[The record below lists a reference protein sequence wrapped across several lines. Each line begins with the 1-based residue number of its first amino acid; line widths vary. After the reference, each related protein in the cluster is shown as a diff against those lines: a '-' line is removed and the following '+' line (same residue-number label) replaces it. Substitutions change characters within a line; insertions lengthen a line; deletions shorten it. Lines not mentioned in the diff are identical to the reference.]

1 MNQGSPA
8 GDKSLRVLV
17 VSGDASLEE
26 EFRSALARIPDRQ
39 GSVYFADTY
48 RAAVDMATRRQ
59 PNFVLI
65 EIDRDANEVA
75 GLAKDLQ
82 DVVPDAAIAAAFN
95 PDQFDQGRNERDT
108 IIELLRS
115 QVRDF
120 LRRPISATELRNAFD
135 RLFTRAT
142 TAAAAQSQGRVAA
155 FLSNK
160 GGVGK
165 STLAVNVATGLA
177 LRHPDEVL
185 LIDTSLQVGTCAMLL
200 DLKPTT
206 SIVDAIRERDRLDR
220 TLLRHLTLRHG
231 TGLRLLA
238 APPDALEGAEVDDDA
253 ISRIIN
259 LARRSFKYVIVDTFP
274 ILDSVM
280 MTILDTTDIAFVVIQ
295 GTAPAVAGI
304 ARLLPVLDGLGLN
317 AARQRLILN
326 YNYKSFLGDLKPA
339 DIAGRLDRTIDYVVP
354 YESRV
359 LASMNTGTPHILNA
373 RRWHRFGRVLKNI
386 VTDLDVFAGDAGSA
400 SPESALRG
408 IRPTQVRLKADS
420 TADAG
425 RVPAS
430 SSDVGRVPLSRR
442 SGEADPALIDV
453 RIDRGEV
460 L

>member
-1 MNQGSPA
+1 MNT
-8 GDKSLRVLV
+8 LI
-17 VSGDASLEE
+17 VSADPSLEE

-39 GSVYFADTY
+39 GSVYFADSY
-48 RAAVDMATRRQ
+48 RSAADVATRRQ

-65 EIDRDANEVA
+65 EIDRDVNEVA
-75 GLAKDLQ
+75 ALAKDLQ
-82 DVVPDAAIAAAFN
+82 DLVPDAAIAAAFN
-95 PDQFDQGRNERDT
+95 PDRLDQGRSERDT
-108 IIELLRS
+108 LIELLRS

-120 LRRPISATELRNAFD
+120 LRRPVSATELRNVLD

-142 TAAAAQSQGRVAA
+142 AAPAPQSQGRVAA

-165 STLAVNVATGLA
+165 STLAVNVATGLG

-185 LIDTSLQVGTCAMLL
+185 LIDTSLQVGTCAMML

-231 TGLRLLA
+231 SGLRLLA

-280 MTILDTTDIAFVVIQ
+280 MTILDVTDVAFVVIQ
-295 GTAPAVAGI
+295 GTAPTVAGI

-317 AARQRLILN
+317 ATRQRLILN

-339 DIAGRLDRTIDYVVP
+339 DIADRLDRTIDYVVP
-354 YESRV
+354 YEAKV
-359 LASMNTGTPHILNA
+359 LGSMNTGSPHILHA
-373 RRWHRFGRVLKNI
+373 RRWERFGRVVSSI
-386 VTDLDVFAGDAGSA
+386 VAEMDVVASDVAGSASPRFAGSA
-400 SPESALRG
+400 SPERGLGG
-408 IRPTQVRLKADS
+408 IRPTN
-420 TADAG
+420 TADVG

-430 SSDVGRVPLSRR
+430 SR
-442 SGEADPALIDV
+442 SGEPDPAIRPKADPAEI
-453 RIDRGEV
+453 
-460 L
+460 